1 MSDFNKEGT
10 MKKTWITLGLV
21 SVLGVACNSK
31 ETKISTDED
40 KVFYSVGVMFG
51 ERLQSLNLND
61 KELAALQQG
70 LADSAKGVTLKANPE
85 EYRDKMQ
92 SLFQDRMNQASAK
105 VKEEGAKFLA
115 DFIAKEGATKTE
127 SGLAYKVIKAG
138 EGTKP
143 GEESEVEVHYTGTLI
158 DGTIFDSSRERG
170 ETVNFPLNRVIKGW
184 TEGLQL
190 IAPGGQIKLV
200 IPSELAYGEAGAPP
214 KIPGGATLV
223 FDVELIKVK

>member
-21 SVLGVACNSK
+21 ATLSVACNK

-51 ERLQSLNLND
+51 ERLQSLNLNE

-85 EYRDKMQ
+85 EHRDRMQ
-92 SLFQDRMNQASAK
+92 SLFQDRMNQASVK
-105 VKEEGAKFLA
+105 VKEEGAKFLEE
-115 DFIAKEGATKTE
+115 FIAKEGATKTE
-127 SGLAYKVIKAG
+127 SGLAYKIIKAG
-138 EGTKP
+138 EGAKP
-143 GEESEVEVHYTGTLI
+143 GEESEVVVHYTGTLI
-158 DGTIFDSSRERG
+158 DGTVFDSSRERG
-170 ETVNFPLNRVIKGW
+170 ETVNFPLNRVIRGW

-190 IAPGGQIKLV
+190 IGPGGQIKLV

-223 FDVELIKVK
+223 FDVELIEVK